1 LILFNVVRRPV
12 VDGHDTISGLLDQV
26 LEVGGRRLDETFEVG
41 FGMVEV
47 VGAGEHDDEEPVREF
62 KIFQDKI
69 FITKHLIIFC
79 KYVSM
84 LISFINGK

>member
-1 LILFNVVRRPV
+1 LFDAVRRPV
-12 VDGHDTISGLLDQV
+12 VDGHDAISGLLDQV
-26 LEVGGRRLDETFEVG
+26 LQVGGRRLYESFEAG
-41 FGMVEV
+41 LGMVEV

-69 FITKHLIIFC
+69 FITRLLIIFC
-79 KYVSM
+79 KHISI